1 MKSTSL
7 IVCATLVMLT
17 VGCKKDH
24 DTVDLGAK
32 IHQVGSEKVF
42 VNGSTPNWHDGDR
55 VWVNGDGTRTISNA
69 NGTSAKIQQVAT
81 ADNYLAIYPAECV
94 TGEATNPR
102 VTIPATQTFQFDN
115 NGNQIVKAPMAAY
128 SANKHLFFYNLCSL
142 VKVTVKNNTGNPFT
156 LSQITIM
163 SSVNNLCG
171 ESPLSINTTSGQ
183 VTPGSATGEDAN
195 QVTLTF
201 NGEDAATINN
211 EAEVPFYLSVAPF
224 VSSNDITISI
234 VTTTNK
240 VFSRTRTIESL
251 DRNTIASAR
260 LNVTNFINDGEFT
273 VNSQRG
279 RVHFSKGNLQF
290 NKSSSNG
297 PDLWRFATHQYDYV
311 GDENNGNVYRYL
323 VQGTYRCTN
332 YLDNSITST
341 NNRWIDLFGWGTS
354 GYNNKYPYMVS
365 TISTNYGFGYNDIIS
380 TNYDWGVHNSNQLG
394 TGWRTLTKAE
404 WNYILHTRTNVPQH
418 NGNYALYAKVQLHIS
433 DNNVVNGLLIFPD
446 NFVMPTGVNYPNTL
460 SSFTADFTNTQYSI
474 TEWEALER
482 AGVVFLPAGGLR
494 SGQSSSQAT
503 INGFYWTSKA
513 SESENDKAYCI
524 TINGGISEKKRYFG
538 FSVRLAKDI

>member
-17 VGCKKDH
+17 IGCKKDH

-42 VNGSTPNWHDGDR
+42 INGSTPNWHDGDR

-69 NGTSAKIQQVAT
+69 DGTSAKIQQVAT

-102 VTIPATQTFQFDN
+102 VTIRATQTFQLDN
-115 NGNQIVKAPMAAY
+115 NGNQIVKTPMAAY

-183 VTPGSATGEDAN
+183 VTSGSATGEDAN
-195 QVTLTF
+195 QVSLTF
-201 NGEDAATINN
+201 NGEDAATINDG
-211 EAEVPFYLSVAPF
+211 AEVPFYLSVAPF
-224 VSSNDITISI
+224 ASSNDITISI

-251 DRNTIASAR
+251 NINTIASAR

-297 PDLWRFATHQYDYV
+297 PDTWRFATHQYDYV
-311 GDENNGNVYRYL
+311 GDESYGNVYRHL
-323 VQGTYRCTN
+323 NQGTFRCTN
-332 YLDNSITST
+332 YLDNTITST

-354 GYNNKYPYMVS
+354 GYNNKYPYMIS
-365 TISTNYGFGYNDIIS
+365 TISTNYGFGSNDIIS
-380 TNYDWGVHNSNQLG
+380 THYDWGVHNSSQLG
-394 TGWRTLTKAE
+394 TGWRTLTQAE
-404 WNYILHTRTNVPQH
+404 WYYILHTRTNVPQH
-418 NGNYALYAKVQLHIS
+418 NGTYALFAKVQLHIS
-433 DNNVVNGLLIFPD
+433 VNNVVNGLLIFPD
-446 NFVMPTGVNYPNTL
+446 NFDMPTGVNYPNTL
-460 SSFTADFTNTQYSI
+460 NSFTVDFTNTQYSI

-482 AGVVFLPAGGLR
+482 AGAVFLPASGLR

-503 INGFYWTSKA
+503 INGFYWTSNA
-513 SESENDKAYCI
+513 SENNKAYCI
-524 TINGGISEKKRYFG
+524 TINGGISKKDRYFG
-538 FSVRLAKDI
+538 FSVRLAKDIL

>member
-17 VGCKKDH
+17 IGCKKDH

-42 VNGSTPNWHDGDR
+42 INGSTPNWHNGDR

-69 NGTSAKIQQVAT
+69 DGTSAKIQQVST

-94 TGEATNPR
+94 TGEATNPQ
-102 VTIPATQTFQFDN
+102 VTILATQTFQLDN

-183 VTPGSATGEDAN
+183 VTPGGATGEDAN

-201 NGEDAATINN
+201 NGEDAATINDGS
-211 EAEVPFYLSVAPF
+211 EVPFYLSVAPF
-224 VSSNDITISI
+224 ISSNDITISI
-234 VTTTNK
+234 VTTTNE

-273 VNSQRG
+273 INSQRG

-311 GDENNGNVYRYL
+311 GDESNGNVYRYL
-323 VQGTYRCTN
+323 VQGTFRCTN
-332 YLDNSITST
+332 YLDNTITST

-354 GYNNKYPYMVS
+354 GFSNKFPYMVS
-365 TISTNYGFGYNDIIS
+365 TISTDYGLRYGDIEG
-380 TNYDWGVHNSNQLG
+380 TRYDWGVRNSNQLG
-394 TGWRTLTKAE
+394 TGWRTLSKAE
-404 WNYILHTRTNVPQH
+404 WDYILHTRTNVPQH
-418 NGNYALYAKVQLHIS
+418 DGTYALYAKVQLHIS

-446 NFVMPTGVNYPNTL
+446 NFAMPTGVNYPNTL
-460 SSFTADFTNTQYSI
+460 NSFTVDFTNTQYSI

-482 AGVVFLPAGGLR
+482 AGVVFLPAGGFR
-494 SGQSSSQAT
+494 SGQRASQAT
-503 INGFYWTSKA
+503 IFSFYWTSTA
-513 SESENDKAYCI
+513 SGNDKAYCI
-524 TINGGISEKKRYFG
+524 TMADGICERNRYLG